1 MKDIHKAIILIQ
13 SYKLRDGRCTRH
25 AGAGVPGV
33 WGAGVRGRVGPWLG
47 LHLNRNH
54 VVYVEKSLHVCGC
67 GQGQSRECRRP
78 EDQSIQGRCGEGEK
92 SVLFTCALI

>member
-33 WGAGVRGRVGPWLG
+33 WGAGVR
-47 LHLNRNH
+47 
-54 VVYVEKSLHVCGC
+54 
-67 GQGQSRECRRP
+67 RRHQFSTT
-78 EDQSIQGRCGEGEK
+78 E
-92 SVLFTCALI
+92 LFGVPS